1 MELME
6 RYYKHYKGNTYKFI
20 LECTNSE
27 TLEPMIVY
35 EAMYGDHKIWVRP
48 KKMFDEMVTLPNGKT
63 VKRFTE
69 IPPD

>member
-1 MELME
+1 ME
-6 RYYKHYKGNTYKFI
+6 RYYKHYKGNVYKFI

-27 TLEPMIVY
+27 TLEPMVVY
-35 EAMYGDHKIWVRP
+35 EAMYGDHQIWVRP
-48 KKMFDEMVTLPNGKT
+48 KKMFDETVTLPNGET

>member
-1 MELME
+1 ME
-6 RYYKHYKGNTYKFI
+6 RYYKHYKGNVYKFI

-27 TLEPMIVY
+27 TLEPMVVY
-35 EAMYGDHKIWVRP
+35 EAMYGDHQIWVRP
-48 KKMFDEMVTLPNGKT
+48 KRMFDETVTLPNGET

>member
-1 MELME
+1 MRD
-6 RYYKHYKGNTYKFI
+6 RYYKHYKGNVYRFI
-20 LECTNSE
+20 LECTDSE

-35 EAMYGDHKIWVRP
+35 EAMYGDHQVWVRP
-48 KKMFDEMVTLPNGKT
+48 KKMFDEMVTLPNGET

>member
-1 MELME
+1 MKD
-6 RYYKHYKGNTYKFI
+6 RYYKHYKGNVYRFI
-20 LECTNSE
+20 LECVSSE

-35 EAMYGDHKIWVRP
+35 EAMYGDHQIWVRP
-48 KKMFDEMVTLPNGKT
+48 KKMFEEMVTLPSGET